1 MTIYECKKCNF
12 ISENK
17 SLYQRHIN
25 TVKHKRNVGE
35 IKDVKTNQKPT
46 IMQPKDIQDT
56 TEIVLYECD
65 YCDAVFKHTQS
76 KYKHQKYRCKAKQRM
91 DDKDKRIE
99 ELEKLLNEAMNK
111 ISNITN
117 NNTTNN
123 NTNNTTNNNIN
134 NSRNLN
140 ITINA
145 YGNEDLSYLKDGDW
159 LKMLTKPQES
169 IVNLFLETHFN
180 TDHPE
185 NSNIRLR
192 NRNSKFLEVHDGE
205 NWKNKRKKKMLS
217 EASDEKR
224 DILDAKFD
232 KLQDDM
238 TERDKENHATYHDEM
253 YDNHKKDIVEEF
265 EGIILDNK

>member
-1 MTIYECKKCNF
+1 
-12 ISENK
+12 
-17 SLYQRHIN
+17 
-25 TVKHKRNVGE
+25 
-35 IKDVKTNQKPT
+35 
-46 IMQPKDIQDT
+46 
-56 TEIVLYECD
+56 
-65 YCDAVFKHTQS
+65 
-76 KYKHQKYRCKAKQRM
+76 M